1 VKGRVEFQDVTFGY
15 GKGAPALS
23 GVNLRIEPGT
33 AVALVGATGSGKT
46 TAANLIPR
54 FYDPSSG
61 RVLLDGVDV
70 RDIKLKSL
78 RSNVG
83 IVSQDIF
90 LFSASIRDN
99 IAFGMPEVPLDQV
112 VKAAKVAHADEF
124 IDKLPEKYDTLVG
137 ERGVTLSGGQKQ
149 RIAIARTLITNPK
162 ILILDDSLSS
172 VDVETEQA
180 IQDSL
185 KAVIFGRTSIII
197 TQRIS
202 TLRLADRI
210 MVFNQGQIVEEGTH
224 SELMKIGGFY
234 SDLYES
240 QLTPV
245 APAPELSQE
254 SARPDQRTKQGS
266 GKGGS

>member
-1 VKGRVEFQDVTFGY
+1 
-15 GKGAPALS
+15 
-23 GVNLRIEPGT
+23 
-33 AVALVGATGSGKT
+33 
-46 TAANLIPR
+46 
-54 FYDPSSG
+54 
-61 RVLLDGVDV
+61 
-70 RDIKLKSL
+70 

-90 LFSASIRDN
+90 LFSASIKDN
-99 IAFGMPEVPLDQV
+99 IAFGMPEVPLDLV
-112 VKAAKVAHADEF
+112 IKAARIAHADEF
-124 IDKLPEKYDTLVG
+124 IDKLPEKYDTPVG

-149 RIAIARTLITNPK
+149 RVAIARTLITNPK

-210 MVFNQGQIVEEGTH
+210 VVFNQGQIVEEGTH
-224 SELMKIGGFY
+224 SDLVKIGGFY

-240 QLTPV
+240 QLG
-245 APAPELSQE
+245 PAAAELFQE
-254 SARPDQRTKQGS
+254 SAKPGRKV
-266 GKGGS
+266 